1 LVKLS
6 VTTAR
11 IDPTEERVMTER
23 QRYRFPVAVGVLA
36 LTIAVAA
43 CGSSS
48 NKSSS
53 GTATSAAQSSSS
65 STDLGNAAGIYS
77 KFTGGS
83 VGKADSSKAPVVV
96 GFVNDEGGIPSFPEG
111 SVAAQAAAKFV
122 NDNLG
127 GVDGHPL
134 QLVVCKVAGS
144 EEQGQGC
151 AQKFLGDKRIKVITE
166 DSQVVGAQSFHQT
179 LAGKLPVVIGSP
191 NSVADATAK
200 NAYGISAGVFGTDPG
215 FVSYAT
221 QFAHAKSASLLF
233 PADDPTGQAA
243 AKQIKGD
250 LGKAGIKVTDVG
262 YKSSSPDIFPSVIA
276 SKAGKTDVTV
286 TLFPSPPTC
295 IAGGKALQRANISK
309 PVLALNLC
317 IAAPVKQALG
327 DYPKWTYVSLN
338 TNPEVPGDAATDA
351 YVQVMKAYAGDNS
364 NIGGFAP
371 HAFMAV
377 LAATKALNAAGGAD
391 ATSAAIADK
400 LKAYTGPTPMFAPD
414 VKYGS
419 IPPLPSI
426 PSLQTRLYT
435 YNGGGK
441 WTDVTNGKWVLPG
454 A

>member
-1 LVKLS
+1 M
-6 VTTAR
+6 
-11 IDPTEERVMTER
+11 EERVMTEG
-23 QRYRFPVAVGVLA
+23 QRYRLGVAVGTLA
-36 LTIAVAA
+36 LTIALAA

-48 NKSSS
+48 
-53 GTATSAAQSSSS
+53 SSSS
-65 STDLGNAAGIYS
+65 SAAGTGTTKNAAASSSGSADLSQAADIYS
-77 KFTGGS
+77 RFTGATA
-83 VGKADSSKAPVVV
+83 GKADPAQSPAVI

-127 GVDGHPL
+127 GVDGHPV
-134 QLVVCKVAGS
+134 QLNVCLVAGS

-151 AQKFLGDKRIKVITE
+151 AQKFLGDKRIKVIVE

-179 LAGKLPVVIGSP
+179 LGGQLPVVIGSP

-215 FVSYAT
+215 FVTYAT

-250 LGKAGIKVTDVG
+250 LTKAGIKVTDVG
-262 YKSSSPDIFPSVIA
+262 YKSSSPDILPSVIA
-276 SKAGKTDVTV
+276 SGAGKTDVTV

-295 IAGGKALQRANISK
+295 IAGGKALQQANVTK
-309 PVLALNLC
+309 PILALNLC

-327 DYPKWTYVSLN
+327 DYPKWTFVSLN
-338 TNPEVPGDAATDA
+338 TNPDVPGDAATDA
-351 YVQVMKAYAGDNS
+351 YVNVMKAYAHANA

-377 LAATKALNAAGGAD
+377 LTAVKALNAAGGAG
-391 ATSAAIADK
+391 ATAGAIAAK
-400 LKAYTGPTPMFAPD
+400 MKSYTGPTPMFAPN

-419 IPPLPSI
+419 IPPLPTL

-435 YNGGGK
+435 YNGGDK

-454 A
+454 S